1 MVNLC
6 SSSHAYRDLFFAL
19 ATFFVATFTACAQG
33 QEQERTAPPAL
44 PTQPLPQVPK
54 PSIPPLAQAQE
65 LTNRGA
71 YDEAA
76 ALYRQIIHSQP
87 SAVAAYEGLAY
98 SLLKNDQLRQAAQ
111 ACSSGLRYDST
122 SVALYNLLSAAYA
135 GQGRHALAISA
146 LERAVTQRPTYAQ
159 GLANLGGLHT
169 RLGHYKEAEP
179 YFKAALLLGN
189 DDPILY
195 RRYGE
200 LLLQTGH
207 ADSARALFER
217 ALKND
222 NDSETLH
229 FLIGKSSEEQGAMES
244 ALSSYDRA
252 RQLDPSFVDAHYR
265 TALLARRLNRQDLA
279 TEALAAYA
287 NLQKIGAEDP
297 LKLRELKKMRASIAD
312 TPEEPQHHF
321 RLALFL
327 ARNNFPEMALN
338 RFRRVLQFNAQDFRA
353 HNHIGNIYLARQDP
367 TSAKDHFVE
376 ALRGH
381 PNFVPAL
388 LNAGNTSMLLDDPT
402 AARSYYSRAAQLV
415 PQAAIVWLQLARTQL
430 ALGQRNLAI
439 QSLQKGLAISSA
451 PPDVHRALRDLL
463 HSAQASYQ

>member
-1 MVNLC
+1 
-6 SSSHAYRDLFFAL
+6 
-19 ATFFVATFTACAQG
+19 
-33 QEQERTAPPAL
+33 
-44 PTQPLPQVPK
+44 
-54 PSIPPLAQAQE
+54 
-65 LTNRGA
+65 
-71 YDEAA
+71 
-76 ALYRQIIHSQP
+76 
-87 SAVAAYEGLAY
+87 
-98 SLLKNDQLRQAAQ
+98 
-111 ACSSGLRYDST
+111 
-122 SVALYNLLSAAYA
+122 
-135 GQGRHALAISA
+135 
-146 LERAVTQRPTYAQ
+146 
-159 GLANLGGLHT
+159 
-169 RLGHYKEAEP
+169 
-179 YFKAALLLGN
+179 
-189 DDPILY
+189 
-195 RRYGE
+195 
-200 LLLQTGH
+200 
-207 ADSARALFER
+207 
-217 ALKND
+217 
-222 NDSETLH
+222 
-229 FLIGKSSEEQGAMES
+229 
-244 ALSSYDRA
+244 
-252 RQLDPSFVDAHYR
+252 
-265 TALLARRLNRQDLA
+265 
-279 TEALAAYA
+279 
-287 NLQKIGAEDP
+287 
-297 LKLRELKKMRASIAD
+297 MRASIAD